1 MIQIGSLI
9 CYNAAGQRKTSLGL
23 IVGIKD
29 SIPVFR
35 RNPLLPPIPG
45 SAVMEKT
52 EQTRMALQILWT
64 VRPKMPPQ
72 VDWDSYGG
80 WSSMR
85 MQEHNLHD
93 EPTWYK
99 FNGCIELAKLS

>member
-23 IVGIKD
+23 VVGIKD

-52 EQTRMALQILWT
+52 EQTRMVLQILWT
-64 VRPKMPPQ
+64 VCPKMPPQ

-80 WSSMR
+80 WTGK
-85 MQEHNLHD
+85 QEAGLHLK
-93 EPTWYK
+93 PTWYK
-99 FNGCIELAKLS
+99 LNGCIELVKLS